1 MSRSVRDLL
10 VRGIAAAKAD
20 SKDEARSLLEK
31 ALMIDATSDQRVE
44 AHVWL
49 SEISDDPVEKRNH
62 LENALSIN
70 AAHPTARRKLAILD
84 GRLKPEEII
93 DPNHLSTSAPEQ
105 PQSTR
110 ARRFVCRQCG
120 GRMTFMDDGKTL
132 TCVYCDRQQTL
143 LQALEEG
150 ALDSMEIKEHDFTVA
165 LATAK
170 GHTRPVATRTFKCQ
184 GCGAAFV
191 LPPKMLSSKCPYCAS
206 AYVVEETQ
214 VLELIPPEGV
224 IPFALNQEK
233 ALKAALQWLKED
245 VPGRQTL
252 IGRPTGVYCPVWT
265 FDISGG
271 INWHGLE
278 YKNDKWI
285 PRNGL
290 KAVYKDDLPVPA
302 SHALPKSLAGVM
314 EEFDFKQVMPYD
326 PVYLAD
332 WPAET
337 YEISVSDASLVARH
351 RTFTE
356 ARAAIPRGYFGQI
369 KDLKLNSMGLI
380 IESFKLVL
388 LPLWIGRYL
397 HQEEKGDE
405 KRYIVVVNGQTG
417 MVYGEKPSQGLG
429 KLWAWLKGD
438 ESEKS
443 PI

>member
-1 MSRSVRDLL
+1 MSKSVRDLL

-20 SKDEARSLLEK
+20 SKDEARFLLEK

-44 AHVWL
+44 AYVWL
-49 SEISDDPVEKRNH
+49 SEISDDPVEKRDH

-93 DPNHLSTSAPEQ
+93 DPDRLSTSVSAQ
-105 PQSTR
+105 PQSTH

-120 GRMTFMDDGKTL
+120 GRMTFVHDGKTL
-132 TCVYCDRQQTL
+132 TCIYCDRQQTL
-143 LQALEEG
+143 FEALQEG
-150 ALDSMEIKEHDFTVA
+150 ALDSSDVKEHDFTVA

-170 GHTRPVATRTFKCQ
+170 GHTRPVSTRTFKCQ

-206 AYVVEETQ
+206 AYVVEESEM
-214 VLELIPPEGV
+214 LELIPPEGV

-233 ALKAALQWLKED
+233 ALKATLRWLKED

-252 IGRPTGVYCPVWT
+252 IGRPTGVYRPVWT

-271 INWHGLE
+271 INWRGLE
-278 YKNDKWI
+278 YEDKKWV
-285 PRNGL
+285 PCNGV
-290 KAVYKDDLPVPA
+290 KAVHKDDLPVPA

-314 EEFDFKQVMPYD
+314 EEFRLKEVMPYD
-326 PVYLAD
+326 PVYLVD

-337 YEISVSDASLVARH
+337 YEISVSDASLVARY

-356 ARAAIPRGYFGQI
+356 ARETIPHSFFGQI

-388 LPLWIGRYL
+388 LPLWIGRYI
-397 HQEEKGDE
+397 HKEEKENE

-417 MVYGEKPSQGLG
+417 MVHGEKPSQGLG
-429 KLWAWLKGD
+429 KLRAWLTGD
-438 ESEKS
+438 E
-443 PI
+443 